1 MRVGLSWDS
10 GGTDNPATSW
20 KTLLSEIT
28 AADGMGFDSAWVQE
42 SRDAADACSAPSV
55 LLTAAA
61 PRTTSIQLRAAGRHV
76 GRNTSPVRLA
86 EEVAVLD
93 LFSKGRAGIGFA
105 SANRQGV
112 HPDHVHETI
121 DFVLNAW
128 STDELRY
135 RGEHVR
141 FPAHTP
147 DDAPLGASTPWPTI
161 PYVPQWEWGPA
172 MPDFLAITPK
182 PLASRPPVCVEI
194 DDDATLE
201 WAARHGISPFVS
213 ADIPTTAAGERLA
226 RYREVARAARVPSW
240 SVEVVIERRINPG
253 GTGDDHALG
262 GTAREL
268 VEDIRTLAAKTGAS
282 HLVWRRTA
290 EQKGRSDQLFQ
301 FAGEVQ
307 PLLQA

>member
-1 MRVGLSWDS
+1 MRVGLSWDAGS
-10 GGTDNPATSW
+10 EESPASSW
-20 KTLLSEIT
+20 KTLLTEIT
-28 AADGMGFDSAWVQE
+28 TADGLGFDSAWVQE
-42 SRDAADACSAPSV
+42 SRDAADACPAPSV

-112 HPDHVHETI
+112 QPDHVHETI

-128 STDELRY
+128 SADELRY
-135 RGEHVR
+135 SGEHIR

-147 DDAPLGASTPWPTI
+147 DDVPAGASTPQPTI
-161 PYVPQWEWGPA
+161 PYLPQWEWGPA
-172 MPDFLAITPK
+172 MPDFLAVTPK
-182 PLASRPPVCVEI
+182 PLASHPPVCVEI
-194 DDDATLE
+194 DDDVTLE
-201 WAARHGISPFVS
+201 WAAHRGISPFIS
-213 ADIPTTAAGERLA
+213 ADVPTTTAIERLT
-226 RYREVARAARVPSW
+226 RYRKVAEAARVPAW
-240 SVEVVIERRINPG
+240 AVEVVVERRINPG
-253 GTGDDHALG
+253 GTSDDHALG
-262 GTAREL
+262 GNPREL
-268 VEDIRTLAAKTGAS
+268 VEGIRTLAAKTGAS
-282 HLVWRRTA
+282 HLVWRRTV

-301 FAGEVQ
+301 FTGEVQ